1 MTVRLNEGMSKRK
14 QISTPTCPSPR
25 SRSLRARC
33 SAPASL
39 VALGTAA
46 AALTL
51 AACGGDDGDGAAA
64 EPPDFNAALN
74 GAPPKLAAIHEQE
87 NELLPGGP
95 EAFDARLRE
104 LRGFPIVVNKWAS
117 WCGPC
122 RAEFPYF
129 QSQAAQKGKK
139 VAFLGVNSN
148 DGEDSAS
155 EFLSEFPVP
164 YPSYL
169 DPDMKIADELEGA
182 LAFPATAFYDSRGE
196 LVHVRNGPY
205 SSGDEL
211 AADIERYAQ

>member
-14 QISTPTCPSPR
+14 Y
-25 SRSLRARC
+25 L
-33 SAPASL
+33 L
-39 VALGTAA
+39 VGLSTAA

-51 AACGGDDGDGAAA
+51 AACGSDDGDGAVAQA
-64 EPPDFNAALN
+64 PDFDAALK
-74 GAPPKLAAIHEQE
+74 GAPPELAAIHEQE

-104 LRGFPIVVNKWAS
+104 LRGLPIVVNKWAS

-129 QSQAAQKGKK
+129 QSQAAEQGKK

-155 EFLSEFPVP
+155 EFLAEFPVP

-182 LAFPATAFYDSRGE
+182 LAFPATAFYDTRGE

-205 SSGDEL
+205 ESSAAL
-211 AADIERYAQ
+211 AADIERYAR

>member
-1 MTVRLNEGMSKRK
+1 MRGMSKRK
-14 QISTPTCPSPR
+14 H
-25 SRSLRARC
+25 LLVGLAV
-33 SAPASL
+33 
-39 VALGTAA
+39 VALAVAVTALA
-46 AALTL
+46 L
-51 AACGGDDGDGAAA
+51 AAGGDDGNNGSALGTT
-64 EPPDFNAALN
+64 DFNAALK
-74 GAPPKLAAIHEQE
+74 GAPPELAAIHEQE
-87 NELLPGGP
+87 NELLPGGA
-95 EAFDARLRE
+95 EAFEARLRE

-129 QSQAAQKGKK
+129 QSQATEQGKK

-155 EFLSEFPVP
+155 DFLTEFPVP

-169 DPDMKIADELEGA
+169 DPDQKIADELEGA

-196 LVHVRNGPY
+196 LVYVRNGPY
-205 SSGDEL
+205 DSNAAL

>member
-14 QISTPTCPSPR
+14 Y
-25 SRSLRARC
+25 L
-33 SAPASL
+33 L
-39 VALGTAA
+39 VGLSTAA

-51 AACGGDDGDGAAA
+51 AACGSDDGDGAAA
-64 EPPDFNAALN
+64 QAPDFDAALK
-74 GAPPKLAAIHEQE
+74 GAPPELAAIHEQE

-104 LRGFPIVVNKWAS
+104 LRGLPIVVNKWAS

-129 QSQAAQKGKK
+129 QSQAAEQGKK

-155 EFLSEFPVP
+155 EFLAEFPVP

-182 LAFPATAFYDSRGE
+182 LAFPATAFYDTRGE

-205 SSGDEL
+205 ESSAAL
-211 AADIERYAQ
+211 AADIERYAR

>member
-14 QISTPTCPSPR
+14 Y
-25 SRSLRARC
+25 L
-33 SAPASL
+33 L
-39 VALGTAA
+39 VGLSTAA
-46 AALTL
+46 TALTL
-51 AACGGDDGDGAAA
+51 AACGSDDGDGAAA
-64 EPPDFNAALN
+64 QAPDFDAALK
-74 GAPPKLAAIHEQE
+74 GAPPELAAIHEQE

-104 LRGFPIVVNKWAS
+104 LRGLPIVVNKWAS

-129 QSQAAQKGKK
+129 QSQAAEQGKK

-155 EFLSEFPVP
+155 EFLAEFPVP

-182 LAFPATAFYDSRGE
+182 LAFPATAFYDTRGE

-205 SSGDEL
+205 ESSAAL
-211 AADIERYAQ
+211 AADIERYAR

>member
-1 MTVRLNEGMSKRK
+1 MTVRLNEVMSKRK
-14 QISTPTCPSPR
+14 H
-25 SRSLRARC
+25 L
-33 SAPASL
+33 L
-39 VALGTAA
+39 VALTVVALAA
-46 AALTL
+46 AVTALVL
-51 AACGGDDGDGAAA
+51 AAGDDDEGGAAVQ
-64 EPPDFNAALN
+64 PPDFEAALQ
-74 GAPPKLAAIHEQE
+74 GAPPELAAIHEQE

-95 EAFDARLRE
+95 EAFEARLEE

-129 QSQAAQKGKK
+129 QSQAAKQGKR

-155 EFLSEFPVP
+155 EFLAEFPVP

-169 DPDMKIADELEGA
+169 DPDLEIADEIEGA

-205 SSGDEL
+205 SNGDEL